1 MSDPQSTV
9 KRALLELRMLRGRL
23 EAAEGRL
30 HAPVAVIGMGLRLP
44 GGVEDAAGLEQ
55 LLWSGVDAIGDIPAN
70 RWPLEPVFDADPDA
84 PGKMSTRFGGFLKDV
99 DKFDAAFFGIS
110 PREAASMDPQQRLL
124 LELAW
129 ESLENA
135 AIAPDS
141 LNGSR
146 MGVYVGLGNVDYSR
160 ATFPNRDLIDPYF
173 ATGACSS
180 VAAGRISY
188 TLGVTGPAAT
198 IDTACSSS
206 LVALHMA
213 CQALRL
219 GECDAALVGGV
230 NLILTP
236 DMNISFSKGRMMA
249 PDGRCKTFDAAADG
263 YVRAEGG
270 VVLMMKLEADARAAG
285 DRILAV
291 VRGSAINQDGRSSGI
306 TAPNGPSQEAV
317 IRAALANAG
326 AMPGDIGYV
335 EAHGTGTPLGDPI
348 EIGALQAVY
357 GQPGRTLPVGSI
369 KTNIGHAE
377 GAAGLAGVAK
387 VILALQKGSIPPSL
401 NFKTGNP
408 HIDWSAGV
416 TVVTAV
422 RPFPH
427 DARGRRVAGVSAF
440 GFSGTNAHVILEA
453 AQPTEAQCH
462 AMERPAHVLALSART
477 DEALRAL
484 AGRWKARFEAGD
496 AAADLCHTANV
507 GRAQLDRRAAIVG
520 RGTQD
525 FVVSLGMLTQGKIA
539 KSVVVSAGEAVATPK
554 VAFLFTGQGAHF
566 ARMGRELYET
576 SAVFREALD
585 ACAAAAAP
593 HLDVELLAAMF
604 SEDPAALENPLVI
617 QPAGFA
623 LQIGLLALW
632 RSWGVEPV
640 AALGHSLGEYAAA
653 YAAGIMSLEDA
664 MRVVVARGRGAALC
678 AGQGA
683 MAAVS
688 APREVIDRALAK
700 IGDLELAGHNA
711 PHDFVVSGSPE
722 AVAALAAFVKGE
734 GGRSKVLA
742 VPYGSHS
749 RWVEPALPTL
759 ATALA
764 QTTFH
769 PSRLAL
775 AANVSGKL
783 AATGEM
789 STADYWLSQMRKPVR
804 FAEGI
809 ESLATLG
816 ITHYI
821 EIGPHPVL
829 CAAGLE
835 CLGDRPKWVAS
846 MRREGSAWADLLEG
860 VQRLF
865 ADGARIDWRGFDDGY
880 RRRKLAAPT
889 YPFQRTRHWI
899 EATAASVRA
908 VTAATIWERTSA
920 AAEQQSGH
928 GPLGLNAAA
937 YPARWALLERIAL
950 GQTVALLREAGLFG
964 AAESHDLKEIAARI
978 GLTPEYV
985 DLLRRWLDRLVVSGQ
1000 LGANGTVYSSSHA
1013 IAAPALEAM
1022 WTEAEGLF
1030 SDNRGLFTYIR
1041 HCGRIMGDVVTGRE
1055 SPLETLFP
1063 GGEFDLAQDIYER
1076 SQTMRYINGVAA
1088 AAVSAFGMAAS
1099 RPLRVLEI
1107 GAGTGSTTQ
1116 AIAAAL
1122 PTSAAYHFTDVSDLF
1137 LDRARVRFADY
1148 PNMHYGRFDLDLP
1161 PADQGY
1167 APGQYDLIVAAN
1179 AVHACT
1185 DLAATLRGIR
1195 NLLAPGGML
1204 ALVEST
1210 TPFAWFDF
1218 TTCLIEG
1225 WRKHADGL
1233 RTDGPLLRP
1242 EAWRRALIEAG
1253 FTRVGA
1259 SPEQGSP
1266 GDTLGQH
1273 VILAQVEGELG
1284 ARAAAMDL
1292 AAGSLPVKIFETA
1305 AAASCLDILAVPAA
1319 ERTHAMRDF
1328 VRGEVMAV
1336 LRRDRNDP
1344 PARHVRFADLGMDS
1358 LMAVQLRNR
1367 LSRGLAMDKP
1377 LAASVMFDHPTIDA
1391 ISAYLLNVMAPAVEV
1406 AAPRPVVAKA
1416 PLHAEVAALGDADIE
1431 ALLDARLTGRR

>member
-9 KRALLELRMLRGRL
+9 KRALLELRTLRGRL
-23 EAAEGRL
+23 EATEGRL

-44 GGVEDAAGLEQ
+44 GGVEDAEGLEQ
-55 LLWSGVDAIGDIPAN
+55 LLWGGVDAIGDIPAD
-70 RWPLEPVFDADPDA
+70 RWSLEALFDADPDA
-84 PGKMSTRFGGFLKDV
+84 PGRMSTRFGGFLKDV

-135 AIAPDS
+135 AVAPDS

-146 MGVYVGLGNVDYSR
+146 LGVYVGLGNVDYSR
-160 ATFPNRDLIDPYF
+160 ATFSNRHLIDPYF
-173 ATGACSS
+173 ATGVCSS

-219 GECDAALVGGV
+219 GECDAALAGGV

-236 DMNISFSKGRMMA
+236 EMNISFSKGRMMA

-270 VVLMMKLEADARAAG
+270 VVLMVKLEADARAAG

-291 VRGSAINQDGRSSGI
+291 VRGSAINQDGRSNGI

-326 AMPGDIGYV
+326 ATPNDIGYV

-357 GQPGRTLPVGSI
+357 GQAGRTLPVGSI
-369 KTNIGHAE
+369 KTNIGHTE

-387 VILALQKGSIPPSL
+387 VILALQKASIPPSL
-401 NFKTGNP
+401 NFKSGNP
-408 HIDWSAGV
+408 HIDWSAGIAV
-416 TVVTAV
+416 ATAE
-422 RPFPH
+422 RPFPR
-427 DARGRRVAGVSAF
+427 DARGRLVAGVSAF

-453 AQPTEAQCH
+453 APTTEAQEP

-477 DEALRAL
+477 DEGLRAL

-520 RGTQD
+520 RKPKD
-525 FVVSLGMLTQGKIA
+525 FIVSLDALAQGKA
-539 KSVVVSAGEAVATPK
+539 ALPVSAGVVATPK
-554 VAFLFTGQGAHF
+554 IAFLFTGQGAHF
-566 ARMGRELYET
+566 VGMGRELYET
-576 SAVFREALD
+576 SPTFREALD

-632 RSWGVEPV
+632 RSWGVEPL

-678 AGQGA
+678 AGKGA
-683 MAAVS
+683 MVAVS
-688 APREVIDRALAK
+688 APREVIDRGLTE

-711 PHDFVVSGSPE
+711 PQDFVASGSPE
-722 AVAALAAFVKGE
+722 AVAAFAAFVQGE
-734 GGRSKVLA
+734 GGRAKVLP
-742 VPYGSHS
+742 VPFGSHS

-764 QTTFH
+764 QTTFQ
-769 PSRLAL
+769 PSRLAV

-783 AATGEM
+783 AAAGEM

-809 ESLATLG
+809 EALAALG

-829 CAAGLE
+829 CAAGVE
-835 CLGDRPKWVAS
+835 CLGDEQTWLAS
-846 MRREGSAWADLLEG
+846 MRREGSAWTDLLEG

-865 ADGARIDWRGFDDGY
+865 VDGARIDWRGFDNAY
-880 RRRKLAAPT
+880 ERQKLAAPT

-899 EATAASVRA
+899 ETTAVSVRA
-908 VTAATIWERTSA
+908 APAAAIWERTSA
-920 AAEQQSGH
+920 AAEQQSGQ
-928 GPLGLNAAA
+928 GPLGLDAAG

-950 GQTVALLREAGLFG
+950 GQTTALLREAGLFV
-964 AAESHDLKEIAARI
+964 AAESHDLEEIAVRI
-978 GLTPEYV
+978 GMTAEYV
-985 DLLRRWLDRLVVSGQ
+985 DLLRQWLDRLVTAGQ
-1000 LGANGTVYSSSHA
+1000 LTENRKVYSSSRA
-1013 IAAPALEAM
+1013 LAAPALEAM
-1022 WTEAEGLF
+1022 WTEADALF
-1030 SDNRGLFTYIR
+1030 SDNKGLFNYIH

-1063 GGEFDLAQDIYER
+1063 GGEFDLAQDLYER

-1088 AAVSAFGMAAS
+1088 AAASAFGAAAS

-1107 GAGTGSTTQ
+1107 GAGTGATTQ
-1116 AIAAAL
+1116 AVVAAL
-1122 PTSAAYHFTDVSDLF
+1122 PASAAYHFTDVSDLF
-1137 LDRARVRFADY
+1137 LDRARARFATY
-1148 PNMHYGRFDLDLP
+1148 PNMRFGRFDLDLP
-1161 PADQGY
+1161 LAEQGY
-1167 APGQYDLIVAAN
+1167 EQGQYDLIVAAN

-1185 DLAATLRGIR
+1185 DLAATLREIR
-1195 NLLAPGGML
+1195 SLLASGGML

-1242 EAWRRALIEAG
+1242 EVWRRALIEAG
-1253 FTRVGA
+1253 FAEVGA
-1259 SPEQGSP
+1259 WPEQGSP

-1284 ARAAAMDL
+1284 ESAKALDLAVASAPAFEAAA
-1292 AAGSLPVKIFETA
+1292 ET
-1305 AAASCLDILAVPAA
+1305 SRLDILAMPAA

-1336 LRRDRNDP
+1336 LRSDRNDP
-1344 PARHVRFADLGMDS
+1344 PMRHVRFADLGMDS

-1367 LSRGLAMDKP
+1367 LSRGLAMAKP

-1391 ISAYLLNVMAPAVEV
+1391 VSTYLLNAMAPALAEAAPTPVPPRPSLHTQEV
-1406 AAPRPVVAKA
+1406 AAM
-1416 PLHAEVAALGDADIE
+1416 GDADIE
-1431 ALLDARLTGRR
+1431 ALLDARLKGHR